1 MTAIRRTLIPG
12 ALLALLAGTAQAVE
26 IRDLRLWAGPDHTRV
41 VLELSGP
48 AAHNLFSLRNP
59 DRVVLDMAN
68 ATLAASAAAPAGQG
82 VVRQV
87 RFGEREDGNLRVVL
101 DLQAS
106 VQPKSFIVAPNES
119 YGHRLVIDLAAPT
132 EPAPVKVEH
141 APQDDARD
149 LLIAV
154 DAGHG
159 GEDPGAVGRGGTREK
174 DVVLAI
180 ARLLGE
186 RIDREPGMRATLIRD
201 GDYYVGHRDRMRKAR
216 ARRADLFVSI
226 HADSIRDRTVTG
238 SSVYILSPR
247 GAGDEAS
254 RWLAERENASDLIGG
269 VSLDD
274 KDDVLAS
281 VLLDLSQMASL
292 SASMSAA
299 QRVLLELDRVG
310 EIRKPA
316 VQQAGFLVLKS
327 PDIPSMLVETAY
339 ISNPGEERRL
349 KDRRHQEKL
358 ADAIHGGLRGYF
370 YANPPPGS
378 RVATLVAQ
386 RGAEPGRAVIAQ
398 EGPIELDAR

>member
-1 MTAIRRTLIPG
+1 MATIRRIVLPG

-26 IRDLRLWAGPDHTRV
+26 VRELRLWAGPDHTRV

-48 AAHNLFSLRNP
+48 AAHNLFTLRDP
-59 DRVVLDMAN
+59 ERVVIDMSD
-68 ATLAASAAAPAGQG
+68 ATLAAAAAVPAGQG

-87 RFGEREDGNLRVVL
+87 RFGTRDDGSLRVVL
-101 DLQAS
+101 DLQAN
-106 VQPKSFIVAPNES
+106 VQSKSFVVAPNET
-119 YGHRLVIDLAAPT
+119 YGHRLVIDLAAAA
-132 EPAPVKVEH
+132 EPAPVTIEH
-141 APQDDARD
+141 APLQDARD
-149 LLIAV
+149 LVIAV

-159 GEDPGAVGRGGTREK
+159 GDDPGAIGRNGTREK

-180 ARLLGE
+180 ARALAQ

-201 GDYYVGHRDRMRKAR
+201 GDYYVGHRDRMLKAR
-216 ARRADLFVSI
+216 AQRADLFISI
-226 HADSIRDRTVTG
+226 HADAIRDRTITG

-247 GAGDEAS
+247 GASDEAS

-281 VLLDLSQMASL
+281 VLLDLSQTASL

-299 QRVLLELDRVG
+299 QRVLAELDRLG

-316 VQQAGFLVLKS
+316 VQQAGFIVLKS

-358 ADAIHGGLRGYF
+358 ANAIHGGLRSYF
-370 YANPPPGS
+370 YDNPPPGS
-378 RVATLVAQ
+378 RVATLVA
-386 RGAEPGRAVIAQ
+386 GRADASERAVLAQ
-398 EGPIELDAR
+398 EGSGDVDAR